1 MKKVLALALLA
12 MFSMAVFGAIAVT
25 ADDGMKTID
34 APADKF
40 PAKKLKDGA
49 KKKPPVTFNHAKH
62 GEAGCAVCHHTQ
74 EDAKMKDGSDAA
86 KSCFS
91 CHGPEAKDKQ
101 LDTYAMIHDKKVGK
115 CLACHNEA
123 DNKAAGAP
131 TKCGDCHKK

>member
-34 APADKF
+34 APADKW

-91 CHGPEAKDKQ
+91 CHGPEAKDAQ
-101 LDTYAMIHDKKVGK
+101 PDTYAMIHDKKAGK
-115 CLACHNEA
+115 CLKCHNEKK
-123 DNKAAGAP
+123 DAGAP

>member
-1 MKKVLALALLA
+1 MKKVLVLALMA
-12 MFSMAVFGAIAVT
+12 MFTMGIFGAIAVT

-34 APADKF
+34 APADKW

-62 GEAGCAVCHHTQ
+62 GEAGCAICHHTQ
-74 EDAKMKDGSDAA
+74 DDAGMKDGSVVAV
-86 KSCFS
+86 SCFT
-91 CHGPEAKDKQ
+91 CHGPAAEDKQ
-101 LDTYAMIHDKKVGK
+101 VDTYKMIHDKKIGK
-115 CLACHNEA
+115 CLKCHNEA

>member
-34 APADKF
+34 APADKW

-49 KKKPPVTFNHAKH
+49 KKKPPVTFNHGKH
-62 GEAGCAVCHHTQ
+62 GADNGCVLCHHTQ
-74 EDAKMKDGSDAA
+74 DDAKMKDGSETAV
-86 KSCFS
+86 SCFT

-101 LDTYAMIHDKKVGK
+101 VDTYKMIHDKKIGK
-115 CLACHNEA
+115 CVKCHK
-123 DNKAAGAP
+123 DGGAGP